1 MKRILLLGGGHAH
14 LQVLREL
21 VRSPLPGCEVML
33 LTPYPKAIYSGM
45 VPGLVA
51 GHYRLADCS
60 IDLAALAAAARV
72 TMQLTSA
79 RAIDAASRRVMLADE
94 RLAEYEL
101 LSIDTGSVID
111 RDLIPGA
118 REHALFVR
126 PMEIFVELLDR
137 LWDLAERRLI
147 DVVVVGGG
155 AAGVE
160 LALAFAHRLDER
172 GRVALVTG
180 GPPPLAGYT
189 PEVIARAGAQLR
201 RAKVT
206 VLPQMAT
213 AIERGWVHLE
223 GGTRVACDAPVL
235 APGGS
240 AAPWLRESGLACDA
254 RGYLLTGPTLQS
266 TSHPEVLAAGDVATR
281 EDAPHPKSGVYA
293 VRAGPALAANLRALA
308 AGVEPQPYKPPPRT
322 LNLLSCGRRYAIASW
337 GDWSAQGRWVWWWK
351 DRIDRRFI
359 ARNRPG
365 S

>member
-1 MKRILLLGGGHAH
+1 
-14 LQVLREL
+14 
-21 VRSPLPGCEVML
+21 
-33 LTPYPKAIYSGM
+33 
-45 VPGLVA
+45 
-51 GHYRLADCS
+51 
-60 IDLAALAAAARV
+60 
-72 TMQLTSA
+72 
-79 RAIDAASRRVMLADE
+79 
-94 RLAEYEL
+94 
-101 LSIDTGSVID
+101 
-111 RDLIPGA
+111 
-118 REHALFVR
+118 
-126 PMEIFVELLDR
+126 
-137 LWDLAERRLI
+137 
-147 DVVVVGGG
+147 VVGGG

-160 LALAFAHRLDER
+160 LALAFAHRLGDR

-180 GPPPLAGYT
+180 GPPPLTGYN
-189 PEVIARAGAQLR
+189 PEVIERAGAQLR

-213 AIERGWVHLE
+213 AIERGWVHLD

-266 TSHPEVLAAGDVATR
+266 TSHGEVFAAGDVATR

-308 AGVEPQPYKPPPRT
+308 AGVAPQPYEPPQRT

-351 DRIDRRFI
+351 DRVDRGFI
-359 ARNRPG
+359 ARNRVPADINR
-365 S
+365 